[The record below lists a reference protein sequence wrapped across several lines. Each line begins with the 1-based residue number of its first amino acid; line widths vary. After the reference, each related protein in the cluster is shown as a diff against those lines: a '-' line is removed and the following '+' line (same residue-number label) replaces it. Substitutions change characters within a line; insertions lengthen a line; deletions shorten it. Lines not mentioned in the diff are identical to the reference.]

1 MEGFDGFGWKILIKE
16 KIINFIEGAKMLS
29 SSAAALINECIH
41 SSTDGSK
48 NSNIVS
54 PPDSFLVELQEN
66 NLFIFQCKGCR
77 KILADSSTLQK
88 EISTNDIIVL
98 TNTNSN
104 TSTCINNTT
113 ISSNSPYFSSCPI
126 KINSDLQ
133 TCLEDGTDEFGST
146 YHIIKC
152 ADCSHDLGKMY
163 RTTSP
168 LLDSLRGMFTINLSS
183 ISHYKIH
190 TAALSNQTLNISQTP
205 LVKKTKST
213 TSEDWSSS
221 SSSLEIAKLQKF
233 SLFLYQRLCALE
245 DFSKEISQRNAVEV
259 HELEERKKKSKSKH
273 SGLSFSNLPPQL
285 APQSSAE
292 NETEESLVSIAPP
305 PPPQQQQKQQKQ
317 KQTTFESSSQHAS
330 PFKKPVK
337 AARKSD
343 GSLAPGEYGPVRK
356 VGRPRKIDL
365 AAVQLAAAQSEGG
378 GGISSPTPTNN
389 VTIRD

>member
-1 MEGFDGFGWKILIKE
+1 MEGFEGFGWKILIKE

-41 SSTDGSK
+41 TSIDGSK

-54 PPDSFLVELQEN
+54 PADSFLLELQEN

-104 TSTCINNTT
+104 TSTSRNN
-113 ISSNSPYFSSCPI
+113 SNTCPI
-126 KINSDLQ
+126 KVNSDLQ

-190 TAALSNQTLNISQTP
+190 TAAALPNQTFNISQTP
-205 LVKKTKST
+205 LVKKTKNT
-213 TSEDWSSS
+213 TSEDESSS
-221 SSSLEIAKLQKF
+221 PSSSLEIAKLQKF

-259 HELEERKKKSKSKH
+259 HELEEKKKKSKSKH
-273 SGLSFSNLPPQL
+273 SGLSFSNIPPQL
-285 APQSSAE
+285 ATQSFAE
-292 NETEESLVSIAPP
+292 NVTEESLVSIAPP
-305 PPPQQQQKQQKQ
+305 PPPPPPPQQQKQQKQQ

-365 AAVQLAAAQSEGG
+365 AAVQLAAAQSEGAG
-378 GGISSPTPTNN
+378 GPSSSAPHNN